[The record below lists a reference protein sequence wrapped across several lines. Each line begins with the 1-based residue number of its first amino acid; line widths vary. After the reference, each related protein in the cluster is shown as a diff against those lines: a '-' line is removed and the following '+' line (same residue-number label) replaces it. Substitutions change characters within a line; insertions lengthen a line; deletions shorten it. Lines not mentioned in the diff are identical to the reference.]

1 MKKICRNC
9 YYENPDSATYC
20 CSCGIRLDSP
30 PPKKKKKEIKVYV
43 DALKSK
49 TIRESYHEIES
60 KVRSII
66 VDKLSVDESEVKD
79 NANFEYDLGA
89 DSLDAVELVME
100 FEKEFEISIP
110 DNQAE
115 HISTV
120 RDAIS
125 CIINNMNR

>member
-1 MKKICRNC
+1 MKTQIQQHIVVAV
-9 YYENPDSATYC
+9 EVVW
-20 CSCGIRLDSP
+20 ILP

>member
-9 YYENPDSATYC
+9 YYENPDTATYC
-20 CSCGIRLDSP
+20 CSCGSRLDSP
-30 PPKKKKKEIKVYV
+30 PKEIKVYV
-43 DALKSK
+43 DTLKSK

>member
-1 MKKICRNC
+1 
-9 YYENPDSATYC
+9 
-20 CSCGIRLDSP
+20 
-30 PPKKKKKEIKVYV
+30 
-43 DALKSK
+43 
-49 TIRESYHEIES
+49 
-60 KVRSII
+60 
-66 VDKLSVDESEVKD
+66 VKD